1 MNCTDLKNAL
11 QTAAKQTE
19 AYKQLN
25 LHMSVHN
32 PLQVA
37 RDILVAYIILS
48 ADFDPANP
56 TDMKYLWDVWFSAQW
71 NESTRQRFVKD
82 VKNLTR
88 GEWNILPIVVPDQES
103 VDQLKIIFQ
112 EWVKISQNLPAKI
125 LKEFHESRYYNTKI
139 ATCLFLLCYL
149 TYSCYLFPF

>member
-37 RDILVAYIILS
+37 RDKLVTSIMLL

-71 NESTRQRFVKD
+71 NEFTRQRFVKD
-82 VKNLTR
+82 MKNLTR
-88 GEWNILPIVVPDQES
+88 GEWNILPNVVPDQES
-103 VDQLKIIFQ
+103 VDHFSRVAENISKLA
-112 EWVKISQNLPAKI
+112 SQNLERI
-125 LKEFHESRYYNTKI
+125 S
-139 ATCLFLLCYL
+139 
-149 TYSCYLFPF
+149 